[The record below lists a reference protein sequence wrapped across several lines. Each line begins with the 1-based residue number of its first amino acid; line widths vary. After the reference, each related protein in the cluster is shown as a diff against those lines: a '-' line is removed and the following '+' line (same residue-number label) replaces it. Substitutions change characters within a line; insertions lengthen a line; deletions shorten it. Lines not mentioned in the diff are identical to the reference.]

1 MNPLNI
7 NPPLYL
13 FVALCIMAL
22 AHLFSPGARAL
33 AYPWNLLGVI
43 PLFLGILINLQA
55 DRLFKENSISVK
67 PRDETAALLTHGVFR
82 FSRHP
87 MYLGFVLILL
97 GIAMLMTSMTPYIV
111 VIFFALFMDRVFI
124 RFEENKMEST
134 FGDTWRE
141 YKARVRRWL

>member
-1 MNPLNI
+1 MNSLNI

-22 AHLFSPGARAL
+22 VHLFSPGARAL
-33 AYPWNLLGVI
+33 AYPWNLLGII
-43 PLFLGILINLQA
+43 PLFLGILINLRA

-67 PRDETAALLTHGVFR
+67 PRDETAELLTHGVFR

-124 RFEENKMEST
+124 RFEEDKLEST